1 MQVFAERFAEQNG
14 IVPIE
19 IADRCLDRMAEYDWP
34 GNVRELKNAVER
46 LVIYAADSNRV
57 IEEQDIESILPISS
71 GIAPTDDSE
80 SQRLSFVPRRLDEVE
95 KEMIL
100 DTLTHTGGN
109 RTQGAKILGIS
120 LRTLQ
125 RKLIQ
130 YGVPPQKI

>member
-1 MQVFAERFAEQNG
+1 
-14 IVPIE
+14 
-19 IADRCLDRMAEYDWP
+19 MAEYDWP

-46 LVIYAADSNRV
+46 LVIYAADRNMV
-57 IEEQDIESILPISS
+57 IGEQDIESILPIGG
-71 GIAPTDDSE
+71 GIAPPDDSE

-95 KEMIL
+95 REMIL

-109 RTQGAKILGIS
+109 RTQGAAILGIS

-125 RKLIQ
+125 RKLVQ